1 MTLEKIDSSDIEA
14 ILTRNKTPQK
24 RKEIPVREETEF
36 SKSIEQFKTF
46 ENRDL
51 TMIENSPK
59 STNPV
64 KQIVNLI

>member
-24 RKEIPVREETEF
+24 RKEITVREETEF